1 MAEGLNQQKET
12 ISKEEIGRRWNIIFS
27 TDWQSH
33 GLTFEYE
40 PKGEER
46 EQARIRDGLNAIR
59 GKFKSIRPKGDK
71 ILIETD
77 ECYQYMWNRT
87 RRPQENLVLEIPRSE
102 IAPSAHGDMLYL
114 DHKGADLHVFGVS
127 TIFTLP

>member
-1 MAEGLNQQKET
+1 MTEKLNQQKES
-12 ISKEEIGRRWNIIFS
+12 ISKEIERRWNIIFS
-27 TDWQSH
+27 ADWQSH

-40 PKGEER
+40 PKGEEW
-46 EQARIRDGLNAIR
+46 EKARIRDGVNAIR

-87 RRPQENLVLEIPRSE
+87 RRPQEDLVLEIPRSE
-102 IAPSAHGDMLYL
+102 IMPSAHGDMLYL
-114 DHKGADLHVFGVS
+114 DHKTADLHVFGVS
-127 TIFTLP
+127 KIFDLP